1 MLRVALLAAHTQEAV
16 LQSATGQV
24 GVELLL
30 DEIGQRNALLRK
42 MRTKLGEILL
52 DDLVE
57 QRTFR
62 AVAHIDRRR
71 GHTPGIR
78 AGWAGAALPPVSEA
92 GSYINGESILADGGI
107 FL

>member
-1 MLRVALLAAHTQEAV
+1 MTLFAAYAQEAV
-16 LQSATGQV
+16 LQSTTGQV

-42 MRTKLGEILL
+42 MRAKLGEILL

-62 AVAHIDRRR
+62 AVLAQRPLKRPHY
-71 GHTPGIR
+71 
-78 AGWAGAALPPVSEA
+78 EA
-92 GSYINGESILADGGI
+92 GECPEK
-107 FL
+107 